1 MQEDELKLVVFR
13 LGDEEYAA
21 EVSQVREIIRMEKI
35 TRLPRAPEFV
45 EGIINLRGQLT
56 TVISLRRLF
65 GLPEEQMPGR
75 RIIVLD
81 QEEPTGIVVDSVTEV
96 LSLSREEVDTPEHV
110 FGADT
115 RFIKGV
121 GKREDRLIIILDLS
135 RVLKPEEVEG
145 LQEVRELVAQEVRE

>member
-1 MQEDELKLVVFR
+1 MEEDELKLVVFR

-35 TRLPRAPEFV
+35 TRLPRAPDFV

-65 GLPEEQMPGR
+65 GLQEGSTPGA

-81 QEEPTGIVVDSVTEV
+81 QEEPTGIVVDAVTEV
-96 LSLSREEVDTPEHV
+96 LSLPLENIDKPERV

-121 GKREDRLIIILDLS
+121 GKLNDRLIIILDLS
-135 RVLKPEEVEG
+135 RILSPDELENVSELRDVVM
-145 LQEVRELVAQEVRE
+145 QEVNG